1 MVESFH
7 TLRKFSDG
15 RCLQARR
22 FLTTKRT
29 KVTKKYFLS
38 FAFLRLSSGQV
49 FVVKFISSFV
59 LFAAFVV
66 TLPSSFL
73 IAAPPR
79 CVFVVSPFF
88 QLEHLERLERA
99 QRGHFQRTLCLG
111 G

>member
-1 MVESFH
+1 MD
-7 TLRKFSDG
+7 TIATGKFA
-15 RCLQARR
+15 QAVKT
-22 FLTTKRT
+22 FNYSSMKDTN
-29 KVTKKYFLS
+29 KYFLS

-99 QRGHFQRTLCLG
+99 QRGHF
-111 G
+111 